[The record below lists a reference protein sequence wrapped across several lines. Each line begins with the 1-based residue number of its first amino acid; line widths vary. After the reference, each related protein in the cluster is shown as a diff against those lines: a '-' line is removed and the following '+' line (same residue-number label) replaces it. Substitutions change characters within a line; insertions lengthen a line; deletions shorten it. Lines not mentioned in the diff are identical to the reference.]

1 MGVCLLQCSKYIL
14 PVHTFTQCICF
25 CNSGAEKLGF
35 SKDVQGLLAVDET
48 DGTEIDDFEMLAEMP
63 SAVILLLQPGQQ
75 WQAKDSC
82 SIQDTSAASA
92 TGQDAGGQGMPVFQ
106 QAETPQEAIVTEES
120 SQLLAKS
127 PQHAAQSTPGT
138 SSSRKSE

>member
-1 MGVCLLQCSKYIL
+1 M
-14 PVHTFTQCICF
+14 
-25 CNSGAEKLGF
+25 LGF

-48 DGTEIDDFEMLAEMP
+48 DGTEIDDFEMLAAMP
-63 SAVILLLQPGQQ
+63 STVILLLQPGQQ
-75 WQAKDSC
+75 WQAPDSC

-92 TGQDAGGQGMPVFQ
+92 TGQDAGQGMPVFQ
-106 QAETPQEAIVTEES
+106 QAETLQEATVTEES
-120 SQLLAKS
+120 SQLLATS